1 MEKKKARQI
10 MSALSQET
18 RLSVFMLLVSA
29 GDKGLAAGAIS
40 DATKSS
46 PTAMSA
52 HLAVLSQAGV
62 VKSIKVGRSVIY
74 RAVPKVARELGQ
86 FLVRISADA
95 NDAA

>member
-1 MEKKKARQI
+1 MEKKKARMA

-18 RLSVFMLLVSA
+18 RLAVFALLVDA
-29 GDKGLAAGAIS
+29 GDAGMPAGIIS
-40 DATKSS
+40 ETTKTS

-86 FLVRISADA
+86 FLVRISTDA